1 MEKCKIGY
9 DGGLVTWISA
19 KPTVWT
25 PEVNYYTSG
34 IMAEK
39 FSIMRRTSCS
49 SLSRVL
55 STRSSCFTSPTSPT
69 SLSQDYENFIMC
81 PATIRSDNMSE
92 QAQGDLLQTQSQDD
106 EQGWNPLP
114 PELPW
119 GKGVTGREFTLTS
132 WKTEIAKCRR
142 ARTTWTLCKRRTGEA
157 IPRAANFGKTDN
169 SRAQSLNW
177 DLWIGNQS
185 PIRYRGS
192 KFGSLKI
199 RDETLLEV
207 DMELFPGI
215 WH

>member
-1 MEKCKIGY
+1 MELLTPAKRWKKCKIGY

-34 IMAEK
+34 IMTEK
-39 FSIMRRTSCS
+39 FNIMRRTSCS

-106 EQGWNPLP
+106 EQRVKPVTAWIAMRKRCNRKRIHTHFLKDRNCEMQEGQNYLDPVQETHRWSHTSEQQIL
-114 PELPW
+114 
-119 GKGVTGREFTLTS
+119 GKLITAEHKVLIETCESGTNHRY
-132 WKTEIAKCRR
+132 
-142 ARTTWTLCKRRTGEA
+142 A
-157 IPRAANFGKTDN
+157 IVDQNLAA
-169 SRAQSLNW
+169 
-177 DLWIGNQS
+177 
-185 PIRYRGS
+185 
-192 KFGSLKI
+192 
-199 RDETLLEV
+199 
-207 DMELFPGI
+207 
-215 WH
+215 